1 MFPGLFFVFLYSNVY
16 QGVHLFT
23 QVVLKF
29 PDRGNEGGG
38 ESCKQASFLFILLV
52 VFLQESCYNRNGELS
67 EKTGN
72 RRQYTV
78 KTWIAAEKKSE

>member
-29 PDRGNEGGG
+29 PDRGNEGG

-52 VFLQESCYNRNGELS
+52 VFLQESCYNRNRELS

>member
-29 PDRGNEGGG
+29 PDRGKEGG

-52 VFLQESCYNRNGELS
+52 VFLQESCYNRNRELS